1 MIPFCNY
8 YLTFMSN
15 QNDFV
20 INFFGIFIDNFYFFI
35 TFFMLLLTL
44 FLREFQPA
52 MASVPNDSSL
62 SSD

>member
-1 MIPFCNY
+1 MIPFCSY

-20 INFFGIFIDNFYFFI
+20 INFYGIFIDNFYFFI

-44 FLREFQPA
+44 EYC
-52 MASVPNDSSL
+52 
-62 SSD
+62 